1 MARNFIYNKTLIVI
15 TLLSSFLLSQT
26 KISTNVF
33 WYKDKFDAL
42 PSNIKN
48 VLGPEL
54 DQMTE
59 DFISSINLKLDNGY
73 SFLTTT
79 PVTVYYSD
87 SYGRLRG
94 SESGFTHEEFNWDP
108 QDPEAISKRPYA
120 DNPGI
125 RVGSLS
131 TTWKEWLDY
140 HGGYLG
146 MSDLNLTKKDYLNH
160 FESVGIYITAIT
172 LGKNNTFKA
181 HTTYLAEEKTLKK
194 GYKVRI
200 NDDTNNCNGWK
211 AFNKYKDQNLFYY
224 KINKIISPQEEGS
237 IITSWQSGCFRT
249 PSPIVL
255 DYYGIEM
262 SKGTESSYFT
272 YTNAKGEEFTTSV
285 GNYEEI
291 LKGDIITG
299 TYTLPDIDFTDIYR
313 VAREKDGK
321 HKKKVKIVLKFDDES
336 LETIE
341 TPFFDI
347 GKSVNLKIYSEAMR
361 RMAEDLK
368 RKDSWISGQIKK

>member
-1 MARNFIYNKTLIVI
+1 
-15 TLLSSFLLSQT
+15 
-26 KISTNVF
+26 
-33 WYKDKFDAL
+33 
-42 PSNIKN
+42 
-48 VLGPEL
+48 
-54 DQMTE
+54 
-59 DFISSINLKLDNGY
+59 
-73 SFLTTT
+73 
-79 PVTVYYSD
+79 
-87 SYGRLRG
+87 
-94 SESGFTHEEFNWDP
+94 
-108 QDPEAISKRPYA
+108 
-120 DNPGI
+120 
-125 RVGSLS
+125 
-131 TTWKEWLDY
+131 
-140 HGGYLG
+140 
-146 MSDLNLTKKDYLNH
+146 
-160 FESVGIYITAIT
+160 
-172 LGKNNTFKA
+172 
-181 HTTYLAEEKTLKK
+181 
-194 GYKVRI
+194 
-200 NDDTNNCNGWK
+200 
-211 AFNKYKDQNLFYY
+211 
-224 KINKIISPQEEGS
+224 
-237 IITSWQSGCFRT
+237 
-249 PSPIVL
+249 
-255 DYYGIEM
+255 M